1 MDNIFINS
9 KYSKTSETLRL
20 LLNLSDK
27 LNLKKSE
34 EYAAL
39 SNLSI

>member
-20 LLNLSDK
+20 LPNLSDK

-34 EYAAL
+34 KYVAL